1 MKIKIKSV
9 LEEVAPQVFQIRDLN
24 EAKGV
29 ILSFIETK
37 NIKDTDKKIIVDNV
51 SQFKNINAV
60 HRYIA
65 NSLLKYEGL
74 GVK

>member
-9 LEEVAPQVFQIRDLN
+9 LEEVAPQVFQIRDLS

-74 GVK
+74 GIK

>member
-65 NSLLKYEGL
+65 NSLLKYEGM
-74 GVK
+74 GIK

>member
-1 MKIKIKSV
+1 MKVKIKSV
-9 LEEVAPQVFQIRDLN
+9 LEEVAPQVFQIRDLS
-24 EAKGV
+24 EAKRV

-37 NIKDTDKKIIVDNV
+37 NIKDTDKKIIIDNV
-51 SQFKNINAV
+51 SQFKNISAV

-74 GVK
+74 GIK

>member
-74 GVK
+74 GIK

>member
-9 LEEVAPQVFQIRDLN
+9 LEEVAPQVFQIRDLS

-37 NIKDTDKKIIVDNV
+37 NIKDTDKKIIVGNV
-51 SQFKNINAV
+51 SQLKNINAI
-60 HRYIA
+60 HRYMA

-74 GVK
+74 GIK

>member
-37 NIKDTDKKIIVDNV
+37 NIKDTDKKIIVGNV
-51 SQFKNINAV
+51 SQFKNISVV
-60 HRYIA
+60 HRNIA

-74 GVK
+74 GIK

>member
-37 NIKDTDKKIIVDNV
+37 NIKDTDKKIIIDNV

-74 GVK
+74 GIK